1 METFDGILGSAGSEC
16 QSACSAFSL
25 DKEMYSFEDWSLS
38 SRKNSAFIEDFDCV
52 NVDILPL
59 LMIDTPLTSSDTS
72 GPFDKGVI
80 DFVQQDEEQLNSWN
94 LYAGEAQTNDLMEE
108 LREANLRKKPTVVQ
122 YKNEKSWNVQISLN
136 RKKTLLQEILIRD
149 NSYEAEG
156 KECPYLQDHNVL
168 TEDFDEKMDLDGLEL
183 KLMTLEEMKKDPKYW
198 PLTEQNTELV
208 PRLHSP
214 PLAISE
220 NSMSFPTRQ
229 NHNEGEYS
237 DKYYSRIN
245 IKELSYILGLENYH
259 IALTRDVETFVLTI
273 FKKCC
278 KFKLGYQTW
287 IRDTDKQ
294 ERRALLDKLFRYT
307 SKWFPELDKFK
318 LEVIIRRGSY
328 SKMQRRLRK
337 ERRISKRVSSA

>member
-1 METFDGILGSAGSEC
+1 METFDSFLASADSEC
-16 QSACSAFSL
+16 RSTCSAFSL
-25 DKEMYSFEDWSLS
+25 DSGMYSLEDWSLS
-38 SRKNSAFIEDFDCV
+38 SRKGSTFMEDFDCA

-72 GPFDKGVI
+72 GPFDKGFI
-80 DFVQQDEEQLNSWN
+80 DFVQQDQEVHPWG
-94 LYAGEAQTNDLMEE
+94 LYPEEAQTNDLMEE
-108 LREANLRKKPTVVQ
+108 LREANMKKKPTVVQ
-122 YKNEKSWNVQISLN
+122 YKDEKSWNIEINFN
-136 RKKTLLQEILIRD
+136 RKKTLLQEIFIRD
-149 NSYEAEG
+149 NSCEIERREY
-156 KECPYLQDHNVL
+156 PYCQDHEIL
-168 TEDFDEKMDLDGLEL
+168 REDLEEKMDLDGLEL
-183 KLMTLEEMKKDPKYW
+183 KLRTLEEMKKDPKYW
-198 PLTEQNTELV
+198 SLTDRNTDFV

-214 PLAISE
+214 PLSISE

-229 NHNEGEYS
+229 NQNEGECS

-307 SKWFPELDKFK
+307 YKWFPELDKFK

-337 ERRISKRVSSA
+337 ERRISKRVSSH